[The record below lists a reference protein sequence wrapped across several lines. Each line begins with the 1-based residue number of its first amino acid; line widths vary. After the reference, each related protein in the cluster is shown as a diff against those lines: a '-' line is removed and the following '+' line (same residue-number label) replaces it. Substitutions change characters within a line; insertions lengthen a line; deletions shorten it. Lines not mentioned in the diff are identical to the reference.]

1 LNETSVWS
9 QDQGL
14 ASFEDDGIINFH
26 IPNISES
33 QECLA
38 MDLYTREYIPMN
50 CNDAAEHLCR
60 VPDEGLTY
68 RLTHKSADNIDL
80 ETDYFLYSY
89 AYGVRFLG
97 FKGQNQVFLSNNNNH
112 WYFYHESKKVFL
124 IEKYLNSSAGI
135 HQVSII
141 DESKNETILF
151 TMRLSNVSTKVVF
164 FFLFKIKIQNIK
176 PIKVLV

>member
-1 LNETSVWS
+1 
-9 QDQGL
+9 
-14 ASFEDDGIINFH
+14 
-26 IPNISES
+26 
-33 QECLA
+33 
-38 MDLYTREYIPMN
+38 MN
-50 CNDAAEHLCR
+50 CNEIAEHLCR

-97 FKGQNQVFLSNNNNH
+97 FKGQNQVFLSTSYH

-124 IEKYLNSSAGI
+124 VEKYLNSSAGI
-135 HQVSII
+135 HQVNII

-151 TMRLSNVSTKVVF
+151 TMRLSNVSRKIVF
-164 FFLFKIKIQNIK
+164 F
-176 PIKVLV
+176 VCV

>member
-1 LNETSVWS
+1 MLSVWCCTKVITLS
-9 QDQGL
+9 G
-14 ASFEDDGIINFH
+14 FYCIISFH

-33 QECLA
+33 QMCLA
-38 MDLYTREYIPMN
+38 MDLYTRQFIPMN
-50 CNDAAEHLCR
+50 CNDTAEHLCR

-97 FKGQNQVFLSNNNNH
+97 FKGQNQVFLSNNDH

-124 IEKYLNSSAGI
+124 VEKYLNSSAGI
-135 HQVSII
+135 HQVNII

-151 TMRLSNVSTKVVF
+151 TMRLSNVSRKIVF
-164 FFLFKIKIQNIK
+164 F
-176 PIKVLV
+176 VCV

>member
-1 LNETSVWS
+1 
-9 QDQGL
+9 
-14 ASFEDDGIINFH
+14 
-26 IPNISES
+26 
-33 QECLA
+33 

-50 CNDAAEHLCR
+50 CNEIAEHLCR

-97 FKGQNQVFLSNNNNH
+97 FKGQNQVFLSTSYY

-135 HQVSII
+135 HQVNII
-141 DESKNETILF
+141 DESRNETILF
-151 TMRLSNVSTKVVF
+151 TMRLSNVSTKIVF
-164 FFLFKIKIQNIK
+164 LYLCSKIKIIQHMK
-176 PIKVLV
+176 PIKIHVGALKQMFQK